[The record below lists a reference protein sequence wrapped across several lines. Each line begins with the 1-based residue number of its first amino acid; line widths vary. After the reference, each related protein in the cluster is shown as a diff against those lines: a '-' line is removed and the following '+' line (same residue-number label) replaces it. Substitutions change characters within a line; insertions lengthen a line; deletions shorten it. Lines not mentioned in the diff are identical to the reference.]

1 MAIFNWGIYAGIG
14 LAFPVGRYVTEMN
27 VGGLV
32 SKTAFTNRF
41 LLQSHFVFYN
51 LLMSRLHFGRS
62 KVKSNCRS
70 VFLNIVPVLFAPR
83 PADNLTIQSL

>member
-32 SKTAFTNRF
+32 SNIFCNR
-41 LLQSHFVFYN
+41 LYY
-51 LLMSRLHFGRS
+51 
-62 KVKSNCRS
+62 
-70 VFLNIVPVLFAPR
+70 NIVIHQRNLSYEKKKK
-83 PADNLTIQSL
+83 ADYNNL

>member
-32 SKTAFTNRF
+32 SNNM
-41 LLQSHFVFYN
+41 L
-51 LLMSRLHFGRS
+51 
-62 KVKSNCRS
+62 
-70 VFLNIVPVLFAPR
+70 I
-83 PADNLTIQSL
+83 TIFIR

>member
-32 SKTAFTNRF
+32 SKVSILFN
-41 LLQSHFVFYN
+41 
-51 LLMSRLHFGRS
+51 
-62 KVKSNCRS
+62 KSIIKSIFC
-70 VFLNIVPVLFAPR
+70 LF
-83 PADNLTIQSL
+83 

>member
-32 SKTAFTNRF
+32 SIKAYYRF
-41 LLQSHFVFYN
+41 GMLGNNAGNSD
-51 LLMSRLHFGRS
+51 
-62 KVKSNCRS
+62 NCD
-70 VFLNIVPVLFAPR
+70 FIIF
-83 PADNLTIQSL
+83 

>member
-32 SKTAFTNRF
+32 S
-41 LLQSHFVFYN
+41 
-51 LLMSRLHFGRS
+51 
-62 KVKSNCRS
+62 
-70 VFLNIVPVLFAPR
+70 NII
-83 PADNLTIQSL
+83 LTILIQ

>member
-32 SKTAFTNRF
+32 SKILVTLITN
-41 LLQSHFVFYN
+41 
-51 LLMSRLHFGRS
+51 
-62 KVKSNCRS
+62 
-70 VFLNIVPVLFAPR
+70 
-83 PADNLTIQSL
+83 T

>member
-32 SKTAFTNRF
+32 SKTAFTNC
-41 LLQSHFVFYN
+41 L
-51 LLMSRLHFGRS
+51 
-62 KVKSNCRS
+62 
-70 VFLNIVPVLFAPR
+70 
-83 PADNLTIQSL
+83 DSLIIAIFRIL